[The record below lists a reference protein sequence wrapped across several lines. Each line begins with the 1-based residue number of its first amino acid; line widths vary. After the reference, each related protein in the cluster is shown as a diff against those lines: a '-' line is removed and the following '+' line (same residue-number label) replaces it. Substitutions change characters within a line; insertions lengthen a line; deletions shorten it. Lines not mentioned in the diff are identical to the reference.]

1 MKRSEWRRELGE
13 LVRQAMRAPELDHYF
28 RVKITKPGAQLLI
41 TQLGLFIRHRRD
53 CWAHVSANCPH
64 MSVKRKILRH
74 EYGEVIKDEYAEHGH
89 MELIIKQGRALELTP
104 KEVLEVEPL
113 ATTRATLYA
122 WAWMTREKSWLEG
135 LAGLTITEW
144 ANDDRLLGDLGGGL
158 SSRMAKRWIDDLGFG
173 WDDMP
178 NFKVHSQA
186 DEEHSDMFLEDLEA
200 FATGDK
206 EALAYQAAKE
216 SMDLLIMFRGGIAR
230 GMAKL
235 ARLALR

>member
-1 MKRSEWRRELGE
+1 MTRGEWRRELGE
-13 LVRQAMRAPELDHYF
+13 LVRQAMRSAELEHYF
-28 RVKITKPGAQLLI
+28 SVKITKPGAQVLI

-64 MSVKRKILRH
+64 MSVKQKILRH

-89 MELIIKQGRALELTP
+89 MELIVRQAKALGLTP
-104 KEVLEVEPL
+104 KEALEVEPL

-135 LAGLTITEW
+135 LAALTITEW
-144 ANDDRLLGDLGGGL
+144 ANDDRLLRDLGGGL
-158 SSRMAKRWIDDLGFG
+158 SSRMAKRWMDDLGFG
-173 WDDMP
+173 WEDMP

-200 FATGDK
+200 FATGEK
-206 EALAYQAAKE
+206 EGLAYQAAKE
-216 SMDLLIMFRGGIAR
+216 SMDLLIMFRAGIANA
-230 GMAKL
+230 MEKL
-235 ARLALR
+235 C